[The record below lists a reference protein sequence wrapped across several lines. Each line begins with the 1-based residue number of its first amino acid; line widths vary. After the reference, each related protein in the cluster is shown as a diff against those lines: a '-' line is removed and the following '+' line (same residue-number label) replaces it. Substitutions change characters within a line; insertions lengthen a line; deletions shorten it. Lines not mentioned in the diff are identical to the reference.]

1 METSVY
7 IWFDYTKPS
16 GSSSSKIAWCGTADI
31 EKIKKAVNKI
41 TADDML
47 KCQKTNFFKH
57 DVELSISIQN
67 LKNSEVLYRRVV

>member
-41 TADDML
+41 TANDML
-47 KCQKTNFFKH
+47 EYQKTNFFKH